1 MNARLRKLVF
11 GKRNPPDRYF
21 SIMLPPRVKTAA
33 KRRRLKSSY
42 APGFGPKDAKEAKLL
57 RQIAQLGRRE
67 RNTMAKKKKK
77 SRKRRQPAGLARYWA
92 KKRKQK
98 NARRRKPVARK
109 NARKKTWH
117 KAMAKVGVA
126 KSYQAWV
133 KAMGSFPAKRR
144 KKKNARRKTSRRL
157 QDAQHVHLGITLSKK
172 QKSKLA
178 RALSAITG
186 KRVHVK

>member
-21 SIMLPPRVKTAA
+21 SVMLPPRVKTAA

-98 NARRRKPVARK
+98 NARRRKPVAR
-109 NARKKTWH
+109 RKRRNVRRRKP
-117 KAMAKVGVA
+117 V
-126 KSYQAWV
+126 
-133 KAMGSFPAKRR
+133 AKRR
-144 KKKNARRKTSRRL
+144 VVRRRRRRLVVRNSRRRKM
-157 QDAQHVHLGITLSKK
+157 QKHVHLGITLSKK
-172 QKSKLA
+172 QKSTLA